1 MLNSELRNMFMY
13 TLVGMVGVSQ
23 LAYRTDIEYKV
34 GNVLLNL
41 QDLAKWFGADENEFL
56 GLHINADNWVND
68 RPLIDIDKYLEACKV
83 EIILGD
89 VKVELGE
96 RNEIS

>member
-1 MLNSELRNMFMY
+1 MLSNELRNMFMY

-23 LAYRTDIEYKV
+23 LTYKTDMEYKV

-41 QDLAKWFGADENEFL
+41 QDLAHWLGAEENEFL

-68 RPLIDIDKYLEACKV
+68 RPLMDIDKYLQACKV
-83 EIILGD
+83 EKILGD
-89 VKVELGE
+89 VKIDLGE
-96 RNEIS
+96 KKNV